1 MRRLHFA
8 LLSFVLAVA
17 VQPLVAV
24 TYYVG
29 TCKVG
34 AFGSIS
40 AAVAGVPA
48 GSTIDVCPGN
58 YPEQVVISKA
68 LTLKGIFSN
77 NSSQAVIAMPSAGLT
92 TTSSLSYGSTVAAQ
106 VEVNTTGVNIT
117 GITVDG
123 TATSTTCPTADYYI
137 GIFYSSGSS
146 GTVDNVETRNQKC
159 SGSLNGI
166 GIVAENGAGT
176 AQSVT
181 IENSDVNSYSSG
193 GIWACSNQTPST
205 LTASIKGNFV
215 SGGNLSYYGIIT
227 LCVNGLSNAAGSV
240 SGNNISAIGIGVFA
254 DSASSVV
261 SGNTI
266 TGGQAGIDVFAPGSI
281 TSNHISGSSVAG
293 IYFEAPGANG
303 ATVKTNTITQS
314 PIGIEFNCFT
324 GTVSGNIIN
333 GTAKGIDM
341 VPAAFTEVNTFYN
354 VPTVRTNGAC

>member
-123 TATSTTCPTADYYI
+123 TATSTCPSVSYI

-215 SGGNLSYYGIIT
+215 SGGNIGIIT
-227 LCVNGLSNAAGSV
+227 ACDNGNGLSNAAGSV

-281 TSNHISGSSVAG
+281 TSNHISGSSAAG
-293 IYFEAPGANG
+293 IFFFVAG

-354 VPTVRTNGAC
+354 VPAVRTNGAC

>member
-123 TATSTTCPTADYYI
+123 TATSTCPSVSYI

-181 IENSDVNSYSSG
+181 IENSDVNSYSM

-240 SGNNISAIGIGVFA
+240 SGNNISANVVAGVLS

-266 TGGQAGIDVFAPGSI
+266 TGGQVGIEVAAPGSI

-314 PIGIEFNCFT
+314 PIGIEFNCGT